1 MLTWTGSHI
10 LLAYIR
16 QSIDLM
22 CFSSDIQEVS
32 MTYTINYQISK
43 VAASLTESLIKY
55 TYAQAW
61 DGKYPT
67 FYGGSSSTIPFI
79 DLR

>member
-1 MLTWTGSHI
+1 M
-10 LLAYIR
+10 LAYIR

-32 MTYTINYQISK
+32 MTYTINSQISK

>member
-1 MLTWTGSHI
+1 M
-10 LLAYIR
+10 LAYIR

-43 VAASLTESLIKY
+43 ADAMTIYSTIGINYYETVVIPCITESVKTVTALHRRGVGRD
-55 TYAQAW
+55 AQ
-61 DGKYPT
+61 
-67 FYGGSSSTIPFI
+67 
-79 DLR
+79 

>member
-67 FYGGSSSTIPFI
+67 YYGGSSSTIPFI